1 VNEPRK
7 IALVIGILIVLGL
20 LAYGFELLSGAVG
33 KWWLVLAWVSF
44 AVLILLLGIHFAR
57 G

>member
-1 VNEPRK
+1 MNEPRK
-7 IALVIGILIVLGL
+7 TALVIAILILLGL
-20 LAYGFELLSGAVG
+20 LAYGFELLSGVVG

-44 AVLILLLGIHFAR
+44 AALILLLGAHFAR

>member
-1 VNEPRK
+1 LNEPRK

-20 LAYGFELLSGAVG
+20 LAYGFELLAGVVG
-33 KWWLVLAWVSF
+33 KWWLILAWVSL
-44 AVLILLLGIHFAR
+44 AVLILVLGAYFAR